1 MRDYTDRLA
10 EVFLGVLALTII
22 GLKIAGIIKIPWLYL
37 CMPFIICFGIGCVLA
52 ILVLV
57 IIVIKGIIVF
67 NKEKNNESGN

>member
-10 EVFLGVLALTII
+10 EAFLGIFVLTII

-52 ILVLV
+52 ILVV
-57 IIVIKGIIVF
+57 VTIVIKGIIVF
-67 NKEKNNESGN
+67 SKEKSK